1 MIKARREQ
9 PHPPL
14 WPLRVKQ
21 GQGQGQE
28 TPIPLSNDRRL
39 HEPKTKGAV
48 MKRQTFIKMK
58 KLVQNEQASA
68 K

>member
-1 MIKARREQ
+1 MIKAARAQ

-21 GQGQGQE
+21 GQGQGLDE
-28 TPIPLSNDRRL
+28 PPSYCLTI
-39 HEPKTKGAV
+39 PKTKGAV
-48 MKRQTFIKMK
+48 IKEKYFIIMKE
-58 KLVQNEQASA
+58 LVQNEQAGA

>member
-1 MIKARREQ
+1 MIKAARAQ

-28 TPIPLSNDRRL
+28 TPISLSKDRRL
-39 HEPKTKGAV
+39 HKPKTKGAV
-48 MKRQTFIKMK
+48 IKEKYFTKMK
-58 KLVQNEQASA
+58 GLVQNEQAGA